1 MDGEDLE
8 EFLSKNNLIANQ
20 SNQCVFCSIVFGD
33 IPSHKIDENSEA
45 IVVLEINPISKGH
58 SIIIPKKHGKEGS
71 VESKETTTLIKK
83 ISKLIV
89 AKLKPKKIE
98 ISTSNMFGHD
108 VVNILPVYTDETF
121 NSRRQPA
128 RKEELE
134 EVEKLLKAKPKLE
147 KTSKAKTP
155 KRKKSIVKEI
165 VEKFEQK
172 LWLPQRIP

>member
-1 MDGEDLE
+1 
-8 EFLSKNNLIANQ
+8 
-20 SNQCVFCSIVFGD
+20 
-33 IPSHKIDENSEA
+33 
-45 IVVLEINPISKGH
+45 
-58 SIIIPKKHGKEGS
+58 
-71 VESKETTTLIKK
+71 
-83 ISKLIV
+83 
-89 AKLKPKKIE
+89 
-98 ISTSNMFGHD
+98 MFGHD